1 MKEALDMEN
10 NMSIGCTV
18 KQCKF
23 HSSSS
28 DYCTLNKISV
38 GTHES
43 NPTMPECTDCNSFQL
58 K

>member
-1 MKEALDMEN
+1 MEN

-28 DYCTLNKISV
+28 DYCTLNRISV